1 MPYEVLTDVAPRGGY
16 KTSKALRESATA
28 KDERNDDK
36 GQKYEEKN
44 KKKEETKKNLSI

>member
-1 MPYEVLTDVAPRGGY
+1 MTNWNRFFDDNEGTM
-16 KTSKALRESATA
+16 T
-28 KDERNDDK
+28 KDKKNDDE